1 VKVTRV
7 ETRVVNAGLRN
18 WIFVRLET
26 DQPGLIGWGEAT
38 LEWRTRGVL
47 GAIEDL
53 APLIVGQD
61 PCRTEFLWQSM
72 YRAPFFREGAIG
84 MSALSGIDQALHDI
98 RAKDLGVPLFRLLGG
113 HVRDRVRFYDHLGGG
128 DQGSVYD
135 PANVERFGELALR
148 SVADGFSAIK
158 ILAAP
163 PTAALDSAAAIRDV
177 VGRIERVRRAVGDD
191 VDIMLDFHG
200 RAWPA
205 MAIAYGHAVTPY
217 RPWFIEE
224 PIPPDNVDALVEVAR
239 ALPIPIATG
248 ERLVTRHGFREV
260 FERRAVAIAQPDVCH
275 AGGVT
280 EIVKI
285 AAMADTYNIALAP
298 HNPLGPIATMVNLHL
313 GFAIPNFLI
322 QEVMRSDVPWR
333 DDVVDA
339 PIRFDGGYAALPT
352 RAGIGVDLDEVEGAK
367 HPFVQDHMH
376 RVFQADGAVADW

>member
-1 VKVTRV
+1 MKVTRV
-7 ETRVVNAGLRN
+7 DTRVVNAGLRN

-61 PCRTEFLWQSM
+61 PRRTEYLWQSM

-98 RAKDLGVPLFRLLGG
+98 RSKDLGVPLYKLLGG
-113 HVRDRVRFYDHLGGG
+113 PVRDRVRFYDHLAGGNA
-128 DQGSVYD
+128 SLYD
-135 PANVERFGELALR
+135 PANVGRFGELAQQ
-148 SVADGFSAIK
+148 SVADGFTAIK
-158 ILAAP
+158 ILAGP

-177 VGRIERVRRAVGDD
+177 VGRVERTRVAVGDD

-205 MAIAYGHAVTPY
+205 MAITYGHAVAPY

-224 PIPPDNVDALVEVAR
+224 PVPPDNVDALVEVAR

-248 ERLVTRHGFREV
+248 ERLMTRFGFREI
-260 FERRAVAIAQPDVCH
+260 FEKRAVAIVQPDVCH

-280 EIVKI
+280 EVVKI
-285 AAMADTYNIALAP
+285 ASMADAYNIALAP

-333 DDVVDA
+333 SDVVDA
-339 PIRFDGGYAALPT
+339 PIRFEGGYAGPPA
-352 RAGIGVDLDEVEGAK
+352 RAGIGVDFDEAEAAK
-367 HPFVQDHMH
+367 HPFIQDEML
-376 RVFQADGAVADW
+376 RVFHADGSVADW